1 MNEKFMRTEM
11 LIGAEAADRLKNA
24 SVLIFGVG
32 GVGSYA
38 LEALVRSGIG
48 SIGIVDGDTVDI
60 TNINRQL
67 IAHSGNIGAFKAE
80 EAKKRALMINPEL
93 NAESFPVFVNG
104 TNIDTFDFTKYDY
117 IIDAIDMVSSK
128 LVIIEKAYKEGVKI
142 ISCMGAGNKLDPTGF
157 EVADIYKT
165 SVCPLARVMRCELKK
180 RGIKKLNVVYSKEMP
195 KKRENTD
202 GGKPV
207 PGSISFVPPAAG
219 LVLAGRVICDIAEI

>member
-1 MNEKFMRTEM
+1 MNEKFTRTEM
-11 LIGAEAADRLKNA
+11 LIGEEAAKKLKNA

-48 SIGIVDGDTVDI
+48 RVGITDGDTVDI

-67 IAHSGNIGAFKAE
+67 IAHSENVGRLKAE

-93 NAESFPVFVNG
+93 ETEVFPFFVNSG
-104 TNIDTFDFTKYDY
+104 NINEFDFTKYDY

-128 LVIIEKAYKEGVKI
+128 LVIIEKAYSEGVKI
-142 ISCMGAGNKLDPTGF
+142 ISCMGAGNKLDPTAF

-165 SVCPLARVMRCELKK
+165 SVCPLARVMRYELKK
-180 RGIKKLNVVYSKEMP
+180 RGIKKLNVVYSKEIP
-195 KKRENTD
+195 RKRENTG

-207 PGSISFVPPAAG
+207 PGSISFVPAAAG